1 MTIWIL
7 EDLEDDI
14 PNYEIIKEENLHK
27 VYKQIGWRYTVYKC
41 NDKDVIIPTEKN
53 NIFKFKGYK
62 CSLIENMHFNSNFI
76 PCTVC
81 LSEKDFKKF
90 PLLKEKFEYVKNYE
104 YFKDIVEYEE
114 IETKSILGKK
124 EKYYK
129 FFINGFVIQPKKFE
143 TIIVSNYRIKSE
155 YNIDNKEVL

>member
-1 MTIWIL
+1 MTTWIL
-7 EDLEDDI
+7 EDLEDNV
-14 PNYEIIKEENLHK
+14 PYYQIIKEKNLHK
-27 VYKQIGWRYTVYKC
+27 VFHKIGWRYTVYKC
-41 NDKDVIIPTEKN
+41 NDKDVVIPNEKN

-62 CSLIENMHFNSNFI
+62 CTLIENMDFNSNFI
-76 PCTVC
+76 DCTVC
-81 LSEKDFKKF
+81 LSEKELKKSST
-90 PLLKEKFEYVKNYE
+90 LKEKFEYVKNYE

-114 IETKSILGKK
+114 IETKSIFGKK

-129 FFINGFVIQPKKFE
+129 FFISGFVIKPKKME